1 MDDLVVSLP
10 ISLELGA
17 IKIYQSGLSTALQTD
32 FGLLVTYDGRHYASV
47 SVPGTYINSTCGLC
61 GNYNK
66 DPEDDTLRSDG
77 RLATSVPDLGESWRV
92 PHPERK
98 CLPGCLDNCSLCDAA
113 TESLYFTSEYCGFIN
128 KSGGP
133 LWECG
138 AVVDPTA
145 FVHSCVY
152 DLCSARANG
161 TGLCQAI
168 QAYAAVCQALGISV
182 GEWRTQT
189 GCGKRLRGR
198 AGTLSL
204 WRKRVISGV
213 CPRAQQRVRGRWRFP
228 GRELPEADGSRM
240 GADGSLLRREAGLE
254 RGPAD
259 GTLLGLPSSL
269 AAFSSCGRLNGSGV
283 VLEKL

>member
-1 MDDLVVSLP
+1 MCQLSHLMIFSQVDDLVVSLP

-17 IKIYQSGLSTALQTD
+17 IKVYQSGLSTALETD
-32 FGLLVTYDGRHYASV
+32 FGLLVTYDGQHYASV
-47 SVPGTYINSTCGLC
+47 SVPGTYINATCGLC

-98 CLPGCLDNCSLCDAA
+98 CSSGCLDNCSLCDAA
-113 TESLYFTSEYCGFIN
+113 AESLYFTSEYCGFIN

-152 DLCSARANG
+152 DLCSARDNG

-189 GCGKRLRGR
+189 GCGKCSR
-198 AGTLSL
+198 AGPGRDQEGLSSL
-204 WRKRVISGV
+204 KEGSSFRGLPMFPAACEMRREKSRGGS
-213 CPRAQQRVRGRWRFP
+213 CPRWRVWARASW
-228 GRELPEADGSRM
+228 
-240 GADGSLLRREAGLE
+240 SLL
-254 RGPAD
+254 
-259 GTLLGLPSSL
+259 S
-269 AAFSSCGRLNGSGV
+269 AASDSCTSKRAA
-283 VLEKL
+283 